1 MPSNTLQYTYTAKQ
15 PPVVLSSEAL
25 NFHQFQTD
33 VTMSTCI

>member
-25 NFHQFQTD
+25 NFHQTD